1 MNCELWVQKYKKICI
16 CAKNIVILQRIQI
29 NVTMKRLHVILCLL
43 AIILA
48 ACSKSTGRTLTS
60 ATGSI
65 YECLVV
71 MNDNPLS
78 QKQLNE
84 ITKLSLVNEASGY
97 TEPITTTYDLVEA
110 VMAADMPCMPQVE
123 PYFRLTH
130 VPTAQFDDM
139 FKPTRNI
146 LFVDIN
152 PQQYTQLKAKVSND
166 YWSTPQ
172 AICRIQSPSEE
183 EFVAYWLEHGTE
195 IREWFVNQEIKR
207 QMKFYRA
214 STNKE
219 ARTILQQQ
227 GYDMLIPED
236 YIVIMDTTLG
246 GATTYSLRN
255 PITVAPEVR
264 LLWCCNN
271 KGSMRRDIVV
281 YSYPY
286 TDENTFTL
294 DYLNAKRDAVLSRVV
309 TASVD
314 GSYMGTEYK
323 VFPPQMR
330 AITVQEDEYATE
342 VRGLWKILDG
352 EAMGGPYVS
361 HTRLDQVNGRVVTA
375 ETFLYAAGQKKR
387 SALRQAEAILYTLQL
402 PQDTIK

>member
-1 MNCELWVQKYKKICI
+1 
-16 CAKNIVILQRIQI
+16 
-29 NVTMKRLHVILCLL
+29 MKRMKTILCHSLVMALIMTTLL
-43 AIILA
+43 G
-48 ACSKSTGRTLTS
+48 CGKSTGRTLTS

-71 MNDNPLS
+71 MNEEPLT
-78 QKQLNE
+78 QDQLN
-84 ITKLSLVNEASGY
+84 TVAKLSLVNEASGY
-97 TEPITTTYDLVEA
+97 TEPVTTTYDLVEA
-110 VMAADMPCMPQVE
+110 IMSADMPCMPQVE
-123 PYFRLTH
+123 PYFRLTQ
-130 VPTAQFDDM
+130 VATAQFDDM

-146 LFVDIN
+146 LFVDID
-152 PQQYTQLKAKVSND
+152 PQKYTQLKTKVSND

-172 AICRIQSPSEE
+172 AICRIQTPSQE
-183 EFVAYWLEHGTE
+183 EFVSYWLEHGTE
-195 IREWFVNQEIKR
+195 IRDWFVNQEIKR

-219 ARTILQQQ
+219 ARVILQQL

-236 YIVIMDTTLG
+236 YMVIMDTVLG

-255 PITVAPEVR
+255 PIAVAPEVR

-271 KGSMRRDIVV
+271 KGTMRRDLVV
-281 YSYPY
+281 YTYPY

-294 DYLNAKRDAVLSRVV
+294 DYLNAKRDEILSRVV
-309 TASVD
+309 SASVE

-361 HTRLDQVNGRVVTA
+361 HTRLDQINGRIVTA
-375 ETFLYAAGQKKR
+375 ETFIYAAGQKKR

>member
-1 MNCELWVQKYKKICI
+1 MKTII
-16 CAKNIVILQRIQI
+16 SRGFILVSI
-29 NVTMKRLHVILCLL
+29 MALL
-43 AIILA
+43 VG
-48 ACSKSTGRTLTS
+48 CGKSTGRTLTS

-71 MNDNPLS
+71 MNEEPLT
-78 QKQLNE
+78 QEQLN
-84 ITKLSLVNEASGY
+84 TVAKLSLVNEASGY
-97 TEPITTTYDLVEA
+97 TEPVTTTYDLVEA
-110 VMAADMPCMPQVE
+110 IMSADMPCMPQVE
-123 PYFRLTH
+123 PYFRLTQ
-130 VPTAQFDDM
+130 VATAQFDDM

-146 LFVDIN
+146 LFIDIN
-152 PQQYTQLKAKVSND
+152 PQKYTQLKTKVSND

-172 AICRIQSPSEE
+172 AICRIQTPSQE
-183 EFVAYWLEHGTE
+183 EFVSYWLEHGE
-195 IREWFVNQEIKR
+195 EVRDWFVNQEIKR
-207 QMKFYRA
+207 HTKFYRA

-219 ARTILQQQ
+219 ARAILQKE

-236 YIVIMDTTLG
+236 YMVIMDTVLG

-255 PITVAPEVR
+255 PITIVPEVR

-281 YSYPY
+281 YTYPY

-294 DYLNAKRDAVLSRVV
+294 DYLNAKRDEVLGRVIS
-309 TASVD
+309 ASVE

-323 VFPPQMR
+323 VMPPVVR
-330 AITVQEDEYATE
+330 NIVVHEDEHATE

-361 HTRLDQVNGRVVTA
+361 HTRLDQVNGRVVTV

>member
-1 MNCELWVQKYKKICI
+1 MKQIFNMYFRALCVF
-16 CAKNIVILQRIQI
+16 VIATFFVSC
-29 NVTMKRLHVILCLL
+29 N
-43 AIILA
+43 
-48 ACSKSTGRTLTS
+48 KSTGRTLTS

-71 MNDNPLS
+71 MNDAPLT
-78 QKQLNE
+78 QAQRNE
-84 ITKLSLVNEASGY
+84 IAKLNLVNEASGY
-97 TEPITTTYDLVEA
+97 TKPIANLYDLVEA

-123 PYFRLTH
+123 PYFRLTQ

-152 PQQYTQLKAKVSND
+152 PQMYTQVKAKVSND

-172 AICRIQSPSEE
+172 ALCRIQTPSEE
-183 EFVAYWLEHGTE
+183 EFVSYWLEHGEE
-195 IREWFVNQEIKR
+195 IREWFVNQEITR

-214 STNKE
+214 STNKQ
-219 ARTILQQQ
+219 ARTILQEQ

-236 YIVIMDTTLG
+236 YLVIMDTTLE
-246 GATTYSLRN
+246 GASTFSLRN
-255 PITVAPEVR
+255 PITLAPEVR

-271 KGSMRRDIVV
+271 KGSMRRDLVI

-286 TDENTFTL
+286 TDEHTFTL
-294 DYLNAKRDAVLSRVV
+294 DYLNTKRDEVLSRIV
-309 TASVD
+309 TASVE
-314 GSYMGTEYK
+314 GSYMGTEYN

-330 AITVQEDEYATE
+330 AITVQGDEYATE
-342 VRGLWKILDG
+342 IRGLWKIKNG

-387 SALRQAEAILYTLQL
+387 TALRQAEAILYTLQL

>member
-48 ACSKSTGRTLTS
+48 ACSKGTGRTLTS

-71 MNDNPLS
+71 MNENPLS
-78 QKQLNE
+78 QEQLNE
-84 ITKLSLVNEASGY
+84 IAKLSLVNEASGY

-152 PQQYTQLKAKVSND
+152 PQKYTQLKAKVSND

-219 ARTILQQQ
+219 ARTILQKQ

-271 KGSMRRDIVV
+271 KGSMRRDIVI

>member
-1 MNCELWVQKYKKICI
+1 MKTIISRGFILVSIMALLVGCG
-16 CAKNIVILQRIQI
+16 KN
-29 NVTMKRLHVILCLL
+29 
-43 AIILA
+43 
-48 ACSKSTGRTLTS
+48 TGRTLTS

-71 MNDNPLS
+71 MNEEPLT
-78 QKQLNE
+78 QEQLN
-84 ITKLSLVNEASGY
+84 TVAKLSLVNEASGY
-97 TEPITTTYDLVEA
+97 TEPVTTTYDLVEA
-110 VMAADMPCMPQVE
+110 IMSADMPCMPQVE
-123 PYFRLTH
+123 PYFRLTQ
-130 VPTAQFDDM
+130 VATTQFDDM

-146 LFVDIN
+146 LFIDIN
-152 PQQYTQLKAKVSND
+152 PQKYTQLKTKVSND

-172 AICRIQSPSEE
+172 AICRIQTPSQE
-183 EFVAYWLEHGTE
+183 EFVSYWLEHGE
-195 IREWFVNQEIKR
+195 EVRDWFVNQEIKR

-219 ARTILQQQ
+219 AREILQQE

-236 YIVIMDTTLG
+236 YMVIMDTILV

-255 PITVAPEVR
+255 PITVVPEVR

-281 YSYPY
+281 YTYPY

-294 DYLNAKRDAVLSRVV
+294 DYLNAKRDEVLGRVIN
-309 TASVD
+309 ASVE

-323 VFPPQMR
+323 VMPPVVR
-330 AITVQEDEYATE
+330 NIVVHEDEHATE

-361 HTRLDQVNGRVVTA
+361 HTRLDQVNGRVVTV

-387 SALRQAEAILYTLQL
+387 TALRQAEAILYTLQL

>member
-1 MNCELWVQKYKKICI
+1 MKTII
-16 CAKNIVILQRIQI
+16 SRGFILVSI
-29 NVTMKRLHVILCLL
+29 MALL
-43 AIILA
+43 VG
-48 ACSKSTGRTLTS
+48 CGKSTGRTLTS

-71 MNDNPLS
+71 MNEEPLT
-78 QKQLNE
+78 QEQLN
-84 ITKLSLVNEASGY
+84 TVAKLSLVNEASGY
-97 TEPITTTYDLVEA
+97 TEPVTTTYDLVEA
-110 VMAADMPCMPQVE
+110 IMSADMPCMPQVE
-123 PYFRLTH
+123 PYFRLTQ
-130 VPTAQFDDM
+130 VATAQFDDM

-146 LFVDIN
+146 LFIDIN
-152 PQQYTQLKAKVSND
+152 PQKYTQLKTKVSND

-172 AICRIQSPSEE
+172 AICRIQTPSQE
-183 EFVAYWLEHGTE
+183 EFVSYWLEHGE
-195 IREWFVNQEIKR
+195 EVRDWFVNQEIKR
-207 QMKFYRA
+207 QTKFYRA

-219 ARTILQQQ
+219 ARAILQKE

-236 YIVIMDTTLG
+236 YMVIMDTVLG

-255 PITVAPEVR
+255 PITIVPEVR

-281 YSYPY
+281 YTYPY

-294 DYLNAKRDAVLSRVV
+294 DYLNAKRDEVLGRVIS
-309 TASVD
+309 ASVE

-323 VFPPQMR
+323 VMPPVVR
-330 AITVQEDEYATE
+330 NIVVHEDEHATE

-361 HTRLDQVNGRVVTA
+361 HTRLDQVNGRVVTV

>member
-1 MNCELWVQKYKKICI
+1 MTKIQLYVKQALLLI
-16 CAKNIVILQRIQI
+16 I
-29 NVTMKRLHVILCLL
+29 TMTCMV
-43 AIILA
+43 
-48 ACSKSTGRTLTS
+48 ACGKSTGRTLTS

-71 MNDNPLS
+71 MNDVPLT
-78 QKQLNE
+78 QEQRDEIAKLN
-84 ITKLSLVNEASGY
+84 LVNEASGY
-97 TEPITTTYDLVEA
+97 TKPIANLYDLVEA
-110 VMAADMPCMPQVE
+110 VMAADMPCMPQIE
-123 PYFRLTH
+123 PYFRVTK
-130 VPTAQFDDM
+130 VSIGQFDDM

-152 PQQYTQLKAKVSND
+152 PQMYTQVKAKVSND

-172 AICRIQSPSEE
+172 ALCRIQSPSEE
-183 EFVAYWLEHGTE
+183 EFIAYWLEHGEE
-195 IREWFVNQEIKR
+195 IRDWYVNQEIKR

-214 STNKE
+214 STNKQ
-219 ARTILQQQ
+219 ARAILQEQ
-227 GYDMLIPED
+227 GHDMLIPED
-236 YIVIMDTTLG
+236 YMVIMDTVLG

-255 PITVAPEVR
+255 PITLAPEVR

-271 KGSMRRDIVV
+271 KGSMRRDLVI

-286 TDENTFTL
+286 TDEHTFTL
-294 DYLNAKRDAVLSRVV
+294 DYLNTKRDEVLSRIV
-309 TASVD
+309 TASVE

-330 AITVQEDEYATE
+330 AITVQGDEYATE
-342 VRGLWKILDG
+342 IRGLWKIKNG

-387 SALRQAEAILYTLQL
+387 TALRQAEAILYTLQL

>member
-1 MNCELWVQKYKKICI
+1 MKKTTFFW
-16 CAKNIVILQRIQI
+16 L
-29 NVTMKRLHVILCLL
+29 
-43 AIILA
+43 IIAMITLTTA
-48 ACSKSTGRTLTS
+48 SCGKSTGRTLTS

-71 MNDNPLS
+71 MNDAPLT
-78 QKQLNE
+78 QEQLNE
-84 ITKLSLVNEASGY
+84 VAKLSLINEASGY
-97 TEPITTTYDLVEA
+97 TKPIANLYDLVEA

-123 PYFRLTH
+123 PYFRVTH

-152 PQQYTQLKAKVSND
+152 PQKYTQLKAKVSND

-172 AICRIQSPSEE
+172 ALCRIQSPSEE
-183 EFVAYWLEHGTE
+183 EFVAYWLEHGEE
-195 IREWFVNQEIKR
+195 IREWFINQEIKR

-219 ARTILQQQ
+219 ARAILQEQ

-236 YIVIMDTTLG
+236 YMVIMDTVLG
-246 GATTYSLRN
+246 GATTFSLRN
-255 PITVAPEVR
+255 PITIAPEVR

-271 KGSMRRDIVV
+271 KGSMRRDLVV

-286 TDENTFTL
+286 TDANTFTY
-294 DYLNAKRDAVLSRVV
+294 DFLNTKRDNVLSRVV
-309 TASVD
+309 SASVE
-314 GSYMGTEYK
+314 GSHMGTEYK
-323 VFPPQMR
+323 VMPPVMR
-330 AITVQEDEYATE
+330 TIAVQDDEHATE
-342 VRGLWKILDG
+342 IRGLWRILDG

-375 ETFLYAAGQKKR
+375 EAFLYAAGQKKR
-387 SALRQAEAILYTLQL
+387 TALRQAEAILYTLQL

>member
-1 MNCELWVQKYKKICI
+1 M
-16 CAKNIVILQRIQI
+16 QRIQI
-29 NVTMKRLHVILCLL
+29 NITMKRLHVILCLL

-48 ACSKSTGRTLTS
+48 ACSKGTGRTLTS

-71 MNDNPLS
+71 MNDNPLT
-78 QKQLNE
+78 QEQLNE
-84 ITKLSLVNEASGY
+84 IAKLSLVNEASGY

-110 VMAADMPCMPQVE
+110 VMGADMPCMPQVE

-152 PQQYTQLKAKVSND
+152 PQKYTQLKAKVSND

-219 ARTILQQQ
+219 ARTILQKQ

-236 YIVIMDTTLG
+236 YMVIMDTTLA
-246 GATTYSLRN
+246 GASTYSLRN

-294 DYLNAKRDAVLSRVV
+294 DYLNAKRDEVLGRVV
-309 TASVD
+309 SASVD
-314 GSYMGTEYK
+314 DSYMGTEYK

-330 AITVQEDEYATE
+330 AITVQENEYATE

>member
-1 MNCELWVQKYKKICI
+1 MKKT
-16 CAKNIVILQRIQI
+16 ASLGLM
-29 NVTMKRLHVILCLL
+29 T
-43 AIILA
+43 AIIALTMMG
-48 ACSKSTGRTLTS
+48 CGKSTGRTLTS

-71 MNDNPLS
+71 MNDAALT
-78 QKQLNE
+78 QEQLNE
-84 ITKLSLVNEASGY
+84 VAKLSLVNEASGY
-97 TEPITTTYDLVEA
+97 TKPIANLYDLVEA

-123 PYFRLTH
+123 PYFRVTH

-152 PQQYTQLKAKVSND
+152 PQKYTQLKAKVSND

-172 AICRIQSPSEE
+172 ALCRIQSPSEE
-183 EFVAYWLEHGTE
+183 EFVAYWLEHGEE

-214 STNKE
+214 STNKD
-219 ARTILQQQ
+219 ARAILEEQ

-236 YIVIMDTTLG
+236 YMVIMDTVLG
-246 GATTYSLRN
+246 GATTFSLRD
-255 PITVAPEVR
+255 PITIAPEVR

-271 KGSMRRDIVV
+271 KGSMRRDLVV

-286 TDENTFTL
+286 TDANTFTY
-294 DYLNAKRDAVLSRVV
+294 DYLNTKRDDVLSRVV
-309 TASVD
+309 SASVE

-323 VFPPQMR
+323 VMPPVMR
-330 AITVQEDEYATE
+330 AITVQDDEQATE
-342 VRGLWKILDG
+342 IRGLWRILNG

-375 ETFLYAAGQKKR
+375 EAFLYAAGQKKR
-387 SALRQAEAILYTLQL
+387 TALRQAEAILYTLQL
-402 PQDTIK
+402 PQDTIE

>member
-1 MNCELWVQKYKKICI
+1 MKKTASFWLMTAMIT
-16 CAKNIVILQRIQI
+16 L
-29 NVTMKRLHVILCLL
+29 TMMGCG
-43 AIILA
+43 
-48 ACSKSTGRTLTS
+48 KSTGRTLTS

-71 MNDNPLS
+71 MNDAALT
-78 QKQLNE
+78 QEQLNE
-84 ITKLSLVNEASGY
+84 VAKLSLVNEASGY
-97 TEPITTTYDLVEA
+97 TKPIANLYDLVEA

-123 PYFRLTH
+123 PYFRVTH

-152 PQQYTQLKAKVSND
+152 PQKYTQLKAKVSND

-172 AICRIQSPSEE
+172 ALCRIQSPSEE
-183 EFVAYWLEHGTE
+183 EFIAYWLEHGEE

-214 STNKE
+214 STNKD
-219 ARTILQQQ
+219 ARAILEEQ

-236 YIVIMDTTLG
+236 YMVIMDTVLG
-246 GATTYSLRN
+246 GATTFSLRN

-271 KGSMRRDIVV
+271 KGSMRRDLVV

-286 TDENTFTL
+286 TDAKTFTY
-294 DYLNAKRDAVLSRVV
+294 DYLNTKRDNVLSRVV
-309 TASVD
+309 SASVE

-323 VFPPQMR
+323 VMPPVMR
-330 AITVQEDEYATE
+330 TIMVQDDEQATE
-342 VRGLWKILDG
+342 IRGLWRILNG

-375 ETFLYAAGQKKR
+375 EAFLYAAGQKKR
-387 SALRQAEAILYTLQL
+387 TALRQAEAILYTLQL

>member
-1 MNCELWVQKYKKICI
+1 MKAMKMMSRGLLLVVM
-16 CAKNIVILQRIQI
+16 AM
-29 NVTMKRLHVILCLL
+29 TMVSCG
-43 AIILA
+43 
-48 ACSKSTGRTLTS
+48 KSTGRTLTS

-71 MNDNPLS
+71 INDEPLT
-78 QKQLNE
+78 QEQLNDVA
-84 ITKLSLVNEASGY
+84 KLSLVNEASGY
-97 TEPITTTYDLVEA
+97 TKPIATLYDLVEA
-110 VMAADMPCMPQVE
+110 VMGADMPCMPQVE
-123 PYFRLTH
+123 PYFRVTK
-130 VPTAQFDDM
+130 VTEAQFDDM

-152 PQQYTQLKAKVSND
+152 PQKYTQLKAKVSND

-172 AICRIQSPSEE
+172 ALCRIQTPSQEE
-183 EFVAYWLEHGTE
+183 LVSYWLEHGTE
-195 IREWFVNQEIKR
+195 IREWFVNQEIER
-207 QMKFYRA
+207 QTKFYRA

-219 ARTILQQQ
+219 ARAILQAQ

-236 YIVIMDTTLG
+236 YMLIMDTTLG
-246 GATTYSLRN
+246 GATTFSLRN

-271 KGSMRRDIVV
+271 KGPMRRDIVV

-286 TDENTFTL
+286 TDPNTFTSV
-294 DYLNAKRDAVLSRVV
+294 YLNNKRDEVLSRVV
-309 TASVD
+309 KGSVE
-314 GSYMGTEYK
+314 GAYMGTEYK
-323 VFPPQMR
+323 VMPPLLR
-330 AITVQEDEYATE
+330 RTVMVNDSTSTTE
-342 VRGLWKILDG
+342 IRGLWKILNG

-361 HTRLDQVNGRVVTA
+361 HTRLDHVNGRVVTA

-402 PQDTIK
+402 PEDTIR

>member
-1 MNCELWVQKYKKICI
+1 MKTIISRGLTLVSIMAVCI
-16 CAKNIVILQRIQI
+16 
-29 NVTMKRLHVILCLL
+29 
-43 AIILA
+43 
-48 ACSKSTGRTLTS
+48 ACGNTGRTLTS

-71 MNDNPLS
+71 INEEPLT
-78 QKQLNE
+78 QEQLN
-84 ITKLSLVNEASGY
+84 TVAKLSLVNEASGY
-97 TEPITTTYDLVEA
+97 TEPVITTYDLVEA
-110 VMAADMPCMPQVE
+110 IMSADMPCMPQVE
-123 PYFRLTH
+123 PYFRLTQ
-130 VPTAQFDDM
+130 VSTAQFDDM

-152 PQQYTQLKAKVSND
+152 PQKYTQLKTKVSND

-172 AICRIQSPSEE
+172 AICRIQTPSQE
-183 EFVAYWLEHGTE
+183 EFVTYWLEHGEE
-195 IREWFVNQEIKR
+195 IRDWFVNQEIKR
-207 QMKFYRA
+207 QVKFYRA

-219 ARTILQQQ
+219 ARAILQQQ

-236 YIVIMDTTLG
+236 YIVIMDTVLG
-246 GATTYSLRN
+246 GATTFSLRN

-271 KGSMRRDIVV
+271 KGTMRRDLVV
-281 YSYPY
+281 YTYPY

-294 DYLNAKRDAVLSRVV
+294 NYLNAKRDAILSRVV
-309 TASVD
+309 SASVE

-342 VRGLWKILDG
+342 IRGLWKILDG

-375 ETFLYAAGQKKR
+375 EAFIYAAGQKKR
-387 SALRQAEAILYTLQL
+387 NALRQAEAILYTLQL

>member
-1 MNCELWVQKYKKICI
+1 
-16 CAKNIVILQRIQI
+16 
-29 NVTMKRLHVILCLL
+29 MKT
-43 AIILA
+43 IISRGLTLVSIMA
-48 ACSKSTGRTLTS
+48 ACIACGNTGRTLTS

-71 MNDNPLS
+71 INEEPLT
-78 QKQLNE
+78 QEQLN
-84 ITKLSLVNEASGY
+84 TVAKLSLVNEASGY
-97 TEPITTTYDLVEA
+97 TEPVITTYDLVEA
-110 VMAADMPCMPQVE
+110 IMSADMPCMPQVE
-123 PYFRLTH
+123 PYFRLTQ
-130 VPTAQFDDM
+130 VSTAQFDDM

-152 PQQYTQLKAKVSND
+152 PQKYTQLKTKVSND

-172 AICRIQSPSEE
+172 AICRIQTPSQE
-183 EFVAYWLEHGTE
+183 EFVTYWLEHGEE
-195 IREWFVNQEIKR
+195 IRDWFVNQEIKR
-207 QMKFYRA
+207 QVKFYRA

-219 ARTILQQQ
+219 ARAILQQQ

-236 YIVIMDTTLG
+236 YIVIMDTVLG
-246 GATTYSLRN
+246 GATTFSLRN

-271 KGSMRRDIVV
+271 KGTMRRDLVV
-281 YSYPY
+281 YTYPY

-294 DYLNAKRDAVLSRVV
+294 NYLNAKRDAILSRVV
-309 TASVD
+309 SASVE

-342 VRGLWKILDG
+342 IRGLWKILDG

-375 ETFLYAAGQKKR
+375 EAFIYAAGQKKR
-387 SALRQAEAILYTLQL
+387 NALRQAEAILYTLQL

>member
-1 MNCELWVQKYKKICI
+1 MKKTASFWLMTAMIT
-16 CAKNIVILQRIQI
+16 L
-29 NVTMKRLHVILCLL
+29 TMMGCG
-43 AIILA
+43 
-48 ACSKSTGRTLTS
+48 KSTGRTLTS

-71 MNDNPLS
+71 MNDAALT
-78 QKQLNE
+78 QEQLNE
-84 ITKLSLVNEASGY
+84 VAKLSLVNEASGY
-97 TEPITTTYDLVEA
+97 TKPIANLYDLVEA

-123 PYFRLTH
+123 PYFRVTH

-152 PQQYTQLKAKVSND
+152 PQKYTQLKAKVSND

-172 AICRIQSPSEE
+172 ALCRIQSPSEE
-183 EFVAYWLEHGTE
+183 EFVAYWLEHGEE

-214 STNKE
+214 STNKD
-219 ARTILQQQ
+219 ARAILEEQ

-236 YIVIMDTTLG
+236 YMVIMDTVLG
-246 GATTYSLRN
+246 GATTFSLRN
-255 PITVAPEVR
+255 PITIAPEVR

-271 KGSMRRDIVV
+271 KGSMRRDLVV

-286 TDENTFTL
+286 TDAKTFTY
-294 DYLNAKRDAVLSRVV
+294 DYLNTKRDNVLSRVV
-309 TASVD
+309 SASVE

-323 VFPPQMR
+323 VMPPVMR
-330 AITVQEDEYATE
+330 AITVQDDEQATE
-342 VRGLWKILDG
+342 IRGLWRILNG

-375 ETFLYAAGQKKR
+375 EAFLYAAGQKKR
-387 SALRQAEAILYTLQL
+387 TALRQAEAILYTLQL

>member
-1 MNCELWVQKYKKICI
+1 
-16 CAKNIVILQRIQI
+16 
-29 NVTMKRLHVILCLL
+29 MKTIFSRGLM
-43 AIILA
+43 IISIMVVLVS
-48 ACSKSTGRTLTS
+48 CGKSTGRTLTS

-71 MNDNPLS
+71 MNEEPLT
-78 QKQLNE
+78 QDQLN
-84 ITKLSLVNEASGY
+84 TVAKLSLVNEASGY
-97 TEPITTTYDLVEA
+97 TEPVTTTFDLVEA
-110 VMAADMPCMPQVE
+110 IMAADMPCMPQVE

-152 PQQYTQLKAKVSND
+152 PQKYTQLKTKVSND
-166 YWSTPQ
+166 FWSTPQ
-172 AICRIQSPSEE
+172 AICRIQTPSQE
-183 EFVAYWLEHGTE
+183 EFVSYWLEHGTE
-195 IREWFVNQEIKR
+195 IRDWFVNQEIKR

-219 ARTILQQQ
+219 ARAILQQQ

-236 YIVIMDTTLG
+236 YMVIMDTVLG

-255 PITVAPEVR
+255 PITVAPAVR

-271 KGSMRRDIVV
+271 KGTMRRDIVV

-286 TDENTFTL
+286 TDNNTFTL
-294 DYLNAKRDAVLSRVV
+294 DYLNAKRDAILSRVV
-309 TASVD
+309 SASVD

-342 VRGLWKILDG
+342 VRGLWKIREG

>member
-1 MNCELWVQKYKKICI
+1 
-16 CAKNIVILQRIQI
+16 
-29 NVTMKRLHVILCLL
+29 MKTTKWMSHGLL
-43 AIILA
+43 LVAMVLA
-48 ACSKSTGRTLTS
+48 LVGCSKGTGRTLTS
-60 ATGSI
+60 ATGSV

-71 MNDNPLS
+71 MNDAPLT
-78 QKQLNE
+78 QAQLNE
-84 ITKLSLVNEASGY
+84 VAKLSLINEASGY
-97 TEPITTTYDLVEA
+97 TKPIASLYDLVEA

-123 PYFRLTH
+123 PYFRVTK
-130 VPTAQFDDM
+130 VATAQFDDM

-152 PQQYTQLKAKVSND
+152 PQKYTQLKAKVSNN

-172 AICRIQSPSEE
+172 AICRIQTPSEE
-183 EFVAYWLEHGTE
+183 EFVAYWLEHGAE
-195 IREWFVNQEIKR
+195 IREWFVDQEIKR

-214 STNKE
+214 STNKD
-219 ARTILQQQ
+219 ARAILQQQ

-236 YIVIMDTTLG
+236 YMVIMDTVLE
-246 GATTYSLRN
+246 GASTYSLRQ
-255 PITVAPEVR
+255 PVTVAPEVR

-271 KGSMRRDIVV
+271 KGSMRRDLVV

-309 TASVD
+309 SASVE

-330 AITVQEDEYATE
+330 AITVQNDEYATE

-375 ETFLYAAGQKKR
+375 EAFLYAAGQKKR
-387 SALRQAEAILYTLQL
+387 TALRQAEAILYTLQL

>member
-1 MNCELWVQKYKKICI
+1 MKQIFNMYFRALCVF
-16 CAKNIVILQRIQI
+16 VIA
-29 NVTMKRLHVILCLL
+29 TFLL
-43 AIILA
+43 S
-48 ACSKSTGRTLTS
+48 CNKSTGRTLTS

-71 MNDNPLS
+71 MNDAPLT
-78 QKQLNE
+78 QEQRNE
-84 ITKLSLVNEASGY
+84 IAKLNLVNEASGY
-97 TEPITTTYDLVEA
+97 TKPIANLYDLVEA

-123 PYFRLTH
+123 PYFRLTQ

-152 PQQYTQLKAKVSND
+152 PQMYTQVKAKVSND
-166 YWSTPQ
+166 HWSTPQ
-172 AICRIQSPSEE
+172 ALCRIQSPSEE
-183 EFVAYWLEHGTE
+183 EFVAYWLEHGEE

-214 STNKE
+214 STNKQ
-219 ARTILQQQ
+219 ARTILQEQ

-236 YIVIMDTTLG
+236 YMVIMDTTLE
-246 GATTYSLRN
+246 GASTFSLRN
-255 PITVAPEVR
+255 PITVAPEVK

-271 KGSMRRDIVV
+271 KGSMRRDLVI

-286 TDENTFTL
+286 TDEQTFTL
-294 DYLNAKRDAVLSRVV
+294 DYLNAKRDEVLSRVV
-309 TASVD
+309 TASVE

-330 AITVQEDEYATE
+330 AITVQSDEYATE
-342 VRGLWKILDG
+342 IRGLWKIKNG

-361 HTRLDQVNGRVVTA
+361 HTRLDQINGRVITA

-387 SALRQAEAILYTLQL
+387 TALRQAEAILYTLQL

>member
-1 MNCELWVQKYKKICI
+1 MKKT
-16 CAKNIVILQRIQI
+16 AFFGLM
-29 NVTMKRLHVILCLL
+29 T
-43 AIILA
+43 AIIALTMMG
-48 ACSKSTGRTLTS
+48 CGKNTGRTLTS

-71 MNDNPLS
+71 MNDAALT
-78 QKQLNE
+78 QEQLNE
-84 ITKLSLVNEASGY
+84 VAKLSLVNEASGY
-97 TEPITTTYDLVEA
+97 TKPIANLYDLVEA

-130 VPTAQFDDM
+130 VTTALFDDM

-152 PQQYTQLKAKVSND
+152 PEKYTQTKAKVSKD

-172 AICRIQSPSEE
+172 AICRIQTPSQE
-183 EFVAYWLEHGTE
+183 EFVAYWLENGE
-195 IREWFVNQEIKR
+195 DIREWFVNQEITR
-207 QMKFYRA
+207 QTKFYRA
-214 STNKE
+214 STNKA
-219 ARTILQQQ
+219 ARAALQEQ
-227 GYDMLIPED
+227 GYDLLIPED
-236 YIVIMDTTLG
+236 YMLIMDTVLG

-264 LLWCCNN
+264 LVWCCNN

-286 TDENTFTL
+286 TDQNTFTQRF
-294 DYLNAKRDAVLSRVV
+294 LNAKRDEILSRII
-309 TASVD
+309 TGSVE

-323 VFPPQMR
+323 VMPPVMR
-330 AITVQEDEYATE
+330 TIMVQDDEQATE
-342 VRGLWKILDG
+342 IRGLWRILNG

-375 ETFLYAAGQKKR
+375 EAFLYAAGQKKR
-387 SALRQAEAILYTLQL
+387 TALRQAEAILYTLQL
-402 PQDTIK
+402 PQDTIE

>member
-1 MNCELWVQKYKKICI
+1 M
-16 CAKNIVILQRIQI
+16 QRIQI
-29 NVTMKRLHVILCLL
+29 NVTMKRLYVTLGLL

-48 ACSKSTGRTLTS
+48 ACSKGTGRTLTS

-78 QKQLNE
+78 QEQLNE
-84 ITKLSLVNEASGY
+84 IAKLSLVNEASGY

-110 VMAADMPCMPQVE
+110 VMEADMPCMPQVE

-152 PQQYTQLKAKVSND
+152 PQKYTQLKAKVSND

-195 IREWFVNQEIKR
+195 IREWFVDQEIKR

-219 ARTILQQQ
+219 ARTILQKQ

-286 TDENTFTL
+286 MDENTFTL

>member
-1 MNCELWVQKYKKICI
+1 MKKISI
-16 CAKNIVILQRIQI
+16 QLVAAFVTIIFCAS
-29 NVTMKRLHVILCLL
+29 
-43 AIILA
+43 
-48 ACSKSTGRTLTS
+48 CSKGNGRTLTS
-60 ATGSI
+60 ATGAI

-71 MNDNPLS
+71 MDDNALT
-78 QKQLNE
+78 QEQLNE
-84 ITKLSLVNEASGY
+84 VAKLSLVNEASGY
-97 TEPITTTYDLVEA
+97 TKPIANLYDLVEA

-123 PYFRLTH
+123 PYFRVTH

-152 PQQYTQLKAKVSND
+152 PQKYTQLKAKVSND

-172 AICRIQSPSEE
+172 ALCRIQSPSEE
-183 EFVAYWLEHGTE
+183 EFVAYWLEHGEE

-214 STNKE
+214 STNKD
-219 ARTILQQQ
+219 ARAILEEQ

-236 YIVIMDTTLG
+236 YMVIMDTVLG
-246 GATTYSLRN
+246 GATTFSLRN
-255 PITVAPEVR
+255 PITIAPEVR

-286 TDENTFTL
+286 TDQNTFTQRF
-294 DYLNAKRDAVLSRVV
+294 LNAKRDEILSRIV
-309 TASVD
+309 TGSVE

-323 VFPPQMR
+323 VMPPVMR
-330 AITVQEDEYATE
+330 TIMVQDDEQATE
-342 VRGLWKILDG
+342 IRGLWRILNG

-387 SALRQAEAILYTLQL
+387 TALRQAEAILYTLQL
-402 PQDTIK
+402 PQDTIE

>member
-1 MNCELWVQKYKKICI
+1 
-16 CAKNIVILQRIQI
+16 
-29 NVTMKRLHVILCLL
+29 MKTILCHSLVMALIMTTLL
-43 AIILA
+43 G
-48 ACSKSTGRTLTS
+48 CGKSTGRTLTS

-71 MNDNPLS
+71 MNEEPLT
-78 QKQLNE
+78 QDQLN
-84 ITKLSLVNEASGY
+84 TVAKLSLVNEASGY
-97 TEPITTTYDLVEA
+97 TEPVTTTYDLVEA
-110 VMAADMPCMPQVE
+110 IMSADMPCMPQVE
-123 PYFRLTH
+123 PYFRLTQ
-130 VPTAQFDDM
+130 VATAQFDDM

-146 LFVDIN
+146 LFVDID
-152 PQQYTQLKAKVSND
+152 PQKYTQLKTKVSND

-172 AICRIQSPSEE
+172 AICRIQTPSQE
-183 EFVAYWLEHGTE
+183 EFVSYWLEHGTE
-195 IREWFVNQEIKR
+195 IRDWFVNQEIKR

-219 ARTILQQQ
+219 ARVILQQQ

-236 YIVIMDTTLG
+236 YMVIMDTVLG

-255 PITVAPEVR
+255 PVAVAPEVR

-271 KGSMRRDIVV
+271 KGTMRRDLVV
-281 YSYPY
+281 YTYPY

-294 DYLNAKRDAVLSRVV
+294 DYLNAKRDEILSRVV
-309 TASVD
+309 SASVE
-314 GSYMGTEYK
+314 GSYMGTEYR

-330 AITVQEDEYATE
+330 AITVQEDEFATE

-361 HTRLDQVNGRVVTA
+361 HTRLDQINGRIVTA
-375 ETFLYAAGQKKR
+375 ETFIYAAGQKKR
-387 SALRQAEAILYTLQL
+387 STLRQAEAILYTLQL

>member
-1 MNCELWVQKYKKICI
+1 MKKTASFWLMTAMITLTMMGCG
-16 CAKNIVILQRIQI
+16 KN
-29 NVTMKRLHVILCLL
+29 
-43 AIILA
+43 
-48 ACSKSTGRTLTS
+48 TGRTLTS

-71 MNDNPLS
+71 MNDAALT
-78 QKQLNE
+78 QEQLNE
-84 ITKLSLVNEASGY
+84 VAKLSLVNEASGY
-97 TEPITTTYDLVEA
+97 TKPIANLYDLVEA

-123 PYFRLTH
+123 PYFRVTH

-152 PQQYTQLKAKVSND
+152 PQKYTQLKAKVSND

-172 AICRIQSPSEE
+172 ALCRIQSPSEE
-183 EFVAYWLEHGTE
+183 EFVAYWLEHGEE

-214 STNKE
+214 STNKD
-219 ARTILQQQ
+219 ARAILEEQ

-236 YIVIMDTTLG
+236 YMVIMDTILG
-246 GATTYSLRN
+246 GATTFSLRN

-271 KGSMRRDIVV
+271 KGSMRRDLVV

-286 TDENTFTL
+286 TDAKTFTY
-294 DYLNAKRDAVLSRVV
+294 DYLNTKRDNVLSRVV
-309 TASVD
+309 SASVE

-323 VFPPQMR
+323 VMPPVMR
-330 AITVQEDEYATE
+330 TIMVQDDEQATE
-342 VRGLWKILDG
+342 IRGLWRILNG

-375 ETFLYAAGQKKR
+375 EAFLYAAGQKKR
-387 SALRQAEAILYTLQL
+387 TALRQAEAILYTLQL

>member
-1 MNCELWVQKYKKICI
+1 MKKSY
-16 CAKNIVILQRIQI
+16 IL
-29 NVTMKRLHVILCLL
+29 LCLL
-43 AIILA
+43 AVVLVG
-48 ACSKSTGRTLTS
+48 CGKGTGRTLTS

-71 MNDNPLS
+71 MNDAPLT
-78 QKQLNE
+78 QDQLNE
-84 ITKLSLVNEASGY
+84 VAKLSLVNEASGY
-97 TEPITTTYDLVEA
+97 TKPIANLYDLVEA
-110 VMAADMPCMPQVE
+110 VMGADMPCMPQVE
-123 PYFRLTH
+123 PYFRVTK
-130 VPTAQFDDM
+130 VSTTQFDDM

-152 PQQYTQLKAKVSND
+152 PQKYTQLKAKVSKD

-172 AICRIQSPSEE
+172 ALCRIQSPSEE
-183 EFVAYWLEHGTE
+183 EFVAYWLEHGEE
-195 IREWFVNQEIKR
+195 IRDWFVDQEIKR

-219 ARTILQQQ
+219 ARAILQEQ
-227 GYDMLIPED
+227 GCDMLIPED

-255 PITVAPEVR
+255 PIMVSPEVR

-286 TDENTFTL
+286 TDEKTFTL
-294 DYLNAKRDAVLSRVV
+294 EYLNDKRDAVLSRVV
-309 TASVD
+309 SASVE

-330 AITVQEDEYATE
+330 DITVQGDEYATE
-342 VRGLWKILDG
+342 VRGLWKILNG

-361 HTRLDQVNGRVVTA
+361 HTRLDQVNGRVITA

-387 SALRQAEAILYTLQL
+387 NALRQAEAILYTLEL

>member
-1 MNCELWVQKYKKICI
+1 M
-16 CAKNIVILQRIQI
+16 QRIQI

-48 ACSKSTGRTLTS
+48 ACSKGTGRTLTS

-78 QKQLNE
+78 QEQLNE
-84 ITKLSLVNEASGY
+84 IAKLSLVNEASGY

-110 VMAADMPCMPQVE
+110 VMEADMPCMPQVE

-152 PQQYTQLKAKVSND
+152 PQKYTQLKAKVSND

-219 ARTILQQQ
+219 ARTILQKQ

>member
-1 MNCELWVQKYKKICI
+1 MKKVE
-16 CAKNIVILQRIQI
+16 VIFIRGIMAL
-29 NVTMKRLHVILCLL
+29 VAMVVMVGCG
-43 AIILA
+43 
-48 ACSKSTGRTLTS
+48 KSTGRTLTS

-71 MNDNPLS
+71 MNEEPLT
-78 QKQLNE
+78 QEQLN
-84 ITKLSLVNEASGY
+84 TVAKLSLVNEASGY
-97 TEPITTTYDLVEA
+97 TEPVTTTYDLVEA
-110 VMAADMPCMPQVE
+110 IMSADMPCMPQVE

-152 PQQYTQLKAKVSND
+152 PQKYTQLKAKVSND

-219 ARTILQQQ
+219 ARTILQKQ